1 MSCHHRRSSHGD
13 PHGDYVPFPDL
24 SGCPELGVGLLG
36 VDFGVVFFFFNN
48 FSAAYKTVIIHL
60 HLLPHCS
67 RLRSCPPMSH
77 AEAQG
82 EKKKR
87 VLAQPCVRC
96 LI

>member
-1 MSCHHRRSSHGD
+1 MSPSRT
-13 PHGDYVPFPDL
+13 YLAVL
-24 SGCPELGVGLLG
+24 SLGLVFWVLILGL
-36 VDFGVVFFFFNN
+36 FFFFFNN

-60 HLLPHCS
+60 HLFPHCS

-82 EKKKR
+82 GKKKKR